1 MKKVFFAAGALAL
14 CVSSL
19 AADCLQLTKDTP
31 KVTWT
36 AFKTPAKAGVNGT
49 FTDTRI
55 TTKTAKNI
63 QELMN
68 NATFSINTK
77 SSSTKDSARDANIN
91 KNFFSLFKAP
101 GQITGKVLKVTD
113 KKVNVAITLN
123 NKTIEVPLNYT
134 FENSQLVAKGTIDVF
149 DFSLNDQLKK
159 LNKACFALHEGKTWN
174 DVNIEISATTQS
186 TQCK

>member
-1 MKKVFFAAGALAL
+1 MKKIMLTAGVLAL
-14 CVSSL
+14 SLSSV
-19 AADCLQLTKDTP
+19 AADCVQLAKDAP

-49 FTDTRI
+49 FGETAI
-55 TTKTAKNI
+55 NAKAAKNI

-77 SSSTKDSARDANIN
+77 SSSTKDSARDANID
-91 KNFFSLFKAP
+91 KNFFSLFKEA
-101 GQITGKVLKVTD
+101 GKITGKVLKVTD

-123 NKTIEVPLNYT
+123 NKTVEVPLNYS
-134 FENSQLVAKGTIDVF
+134 FENNQLIAKGTIDVL
-149 DFSLNDQLKK
+149 DFALNDQLKK

-174 DVNIEISATTQS
+174 DVNIELVAMTESV
-186 TQCK
+186 QCK